1 MSDLAQRI
9 RAARDKM
16 GVSIE
21 EAERATKIRRR
32 YIEAIEAGDFD
43 RLPDGPPSRGF
54 IKNYARYLGMDPD
67 QSLTDFEA
75 EVGVPILQLNE
86 SVPPPPTRQQAVSRY
101 TQLVKLPQVRWKGE
115 LPASDEAELDML
127 ADNENGNES
136 HALPHDQQGSNGRM
150 VLRRTEVPPS
160 PPNSFSLREPKVAQT
175 SDVRPFQMGRSPFSL
190 RNLTGPLSNQA
201 AAQPYRI
208 SPMSMNGPEHTRTF
222 LMFGAAVGGL
232 VAVVALI
239 WLVLVP
245 AIRGASSAAVPE
257 PTQAISIAFIG
268 ASPQPTETLS
278 TGISSTVTSLGT
290 PGTPL
295 AASTSAPGANGAGTP
310 AAPTAQATQEPA
322 AIAPL
327 PGGGVQLVLDAHEH
341 AWVRVRTDGNVV
353 YEGIPPIGPNSTWN
367 GQNTVS
373 IETGN
378 AGAFDVI
385 LNNVRLGPPGG
396 HDVTLKVTWDAT
408 GKVIPN

>member
-86 SVPPPPTRQQAVSRY
+86 FIPPPPARQQAVSRY

-115 LPASDEAELDML
+115 LPASEQAELDML
-127 ADNENGNES
+127 ADSESGNEGQ
-136 HALPHDQQGSNGRM
+136 ALQHDQQNGNGRM
-150 VLRRTEVPPS
+150 VIRRTETPPS

-190 RNLTGPLSNQA
+190 RNLTGPLSSQA

-208 SPMSMNGPEHTRTF
+208 SPMSMNGPDHTRTF
-222 LMFGAAVGGL
+222 LLFGAAVGGL
-232 VAVVALI
+232 VAVVALV
-239 WLVLVP
+239 WLVLLP
-245 AIRGASSAAVPE
+245 ALNGASQSAAPQ
-257 PTQAISIAFIG
+257 PTQSISIAYIG
-268 ASPQPTETLS
+268 ASPQPTETLG
-278 TGISSTVTSLGT
+278 TGISGTVATLST
-290 PGTPL
+290 PGTPQIE
-295 AASTSAPGANGAGTP
+295 ATTTP
-310 AAPTAQATQEPA
+310 ATNDAGAPTAGAAQPTQEPA
-322 AIAPL
+322 GVAPL

-341 AWVRVRTDGNVV
+341 AWVRVRVDGNVV

-367 GQNTVS
+367 GQNTVG

-385 LNNVRLGPPGG
+385 LNNVRLGPPGA
-396 HDVTLKVTWDAT
+396 HDATLKVTWDVSGT
-408 GKVIPN
+408 VVPN

>member
-86 SVPPPPTRQQAVSRY
+86 FIPPPPTRQQAVSRY

-115 LPASDEAELDML
+115 LPASDQAELDML
-127 ADNENGNES
+127 ADGENGNES
-136 HALPHDQQGSNGRM
+136 HALPQNQEGSNGRM

-190 RNLTGPLSNQA
+190 RNLTGPLSSQA

-208 SPMSMNGPEHTRTF
+208 SPMSMNGPDHTRS
-222 LMFGAAVGGL
+222 LMVFGAAVGGL
-232 VAVVALI
+232 VAVVALV
-239 WLVLVP
+239 WLVLLPIV
-245 AIRGASSAAVPE
+245 RGASQAINPE

-268 ASPQPTETLS
+268 ASPQPTDTLS
-278 TGISSTVTSLGT
+278 VGISSTVASLTT
-290 PGTPL
+290 PGTPDV
-295 AASTSAPGANGAGTP
+295 ASTPAPGANSSGTP
-310 AAPTAQATQEPA
+310 AAPDAQATQEPA

-341 AWVRVRTDGNVV
+341 AWVRVRADGNVV

-367 GQNTVS
+367 AQNTVS

-385 LNNVRLGPPGG
+385 LNNVRLGPPGA
-396 HDVTLKVTWDAT
+396 HDATLKVTWDAT

>member
-1 MSDLAQRI
+1 MSDLAQRL

-54 IKNYARYLGMDPD
+54 IKNYARYLGLDPD
-67 QSLTDFEA
+67 QSLMDFEA

-86 SVPPPPTRQQAVSRY
+86 FIPPPPTRHQAVSRY

-115 LPASDEAELDML
+115 LPASDQAELDML
-127 ADNENGNES
+127 AEGENGNEGQT
-136 HALPHDQQGSNGRM
+136 LQHDPQNDNGRM
-150 VLRRTEVPPS
+150 VVRRTEAPLS
-160 PPNSFSLREPKVAQT
+160 PPNSFSLREPKVTQT

-190 RNLTGPLSNQA
+190 RNLTGPLSSQA

-208 SPMSMNGPEHTRTF
+208 SPMSMNGPEHTRSF
-222 LMFGAAVGGL
+222 MIFGAAVGGL
-232 VAVVALI
+232 VAVVALV
-239 WLVLVP
+239 WLVLLP
-245 AIRGASSAAVPE
+245 MIRGASQAINPE

-278 TGISSTVTSLGT
+278 SGISATVTSLGT
-290 PGTPL
+290 PGTPPVE
-295 AASTSAPGANGAGTP
+295 ATSAPGTP
-310 AAPTAQATQEPA
+310 SAPDAQATQEPA
-322 AIAPL
+322 AIATL

-353 YEGIPPIGPNSTWN
+353 YEGIPPIGPNSTWTA
-367 GQNTVS
+367 QNTVS

-396 HDVTLKVTWDAT
+396 HDATLKMTWDAT